1 MFLSVTNVKSTSIE
15 SLSINPMTS
24 QAVVRYIGNE
34 QPYLYNNVD
43 FGAIYDIMYKQ
54 VESLGKWVN
63 TNLKQSDRVECY
75 AVWCVNYS
83 HYLFT

>member
-24 QAVVRYIGNE
+24 QAVVRYIGND

-63 TNLKQSDRVECY
+63 TNLKQSERVECY
-75 AVWCVNYS
+75 AV
-83 HYLFT
+83 

>member
-15 SLSINPMTS
+15 SLSINPMTN

-43 FGAIYDIMYKQ
+43 FGAIYDIMYKH

-75 AVWCVNYS
+75 AVWCVKYS